1 MATDEE
7 SRPVPPRGDAIAGD
21 DVQSVVDTL
30 ADRLGRS
37 VAVDDPQLHLIA
49 ASRHFGDEDDIRV
62 RSVIDRKIPPELQRW
77 VLGKGVADWKQPGR
91 VTGDPDTGLAPRL
104 CFPVRCNGMLLGFLW
119 LIESGPAT
127 GGEPHPA
134 VTEAAESIGLILY
147 RRMVLNERRRSRVE
161 SSLRMLLSPEK
172 DDRYRAIDE
181 IREEQLLAHSSH
193 LVVLVAEADAEPTG
207 DTALALEAAAERMER
222 RLPRGSVLT
231 LVRGRRA
238 VVAVGGPRPLSDRAV
253 RELAERF
260 REDFGRTTRP
270 ERTCAVG
277 LSATV
282 HGLEAVVDAHRQAGT
297 AVRAAALLPVFGG
310 IASWSSLGPFALLL
324 RIDFDQLTQ
333 DLPFPGVGDL
343 LGNPE
348 HEVLVRSAEEFLD
361 RAGDSSSTAEAMH
374 VHRTTLYHRLKR
386 VESITGLSLDDGMD
400 RLTLHLA
407 LKMARINTARRSSS

>member
-1 MATDEE
+1 MAPDEE
-7 SRPVPPRGDAIAGD
+7 SRPAVPRGDALAGD

-37 VAVDDPQLHLIA
+37 VAVDDPQIHLIA

-62 RSVIDRKIPPELQRW
+62 RSVIDRQIPTELQRW
-77 VLGKGVADWKQPGR
+77 VLGKGIADWTEPGR
-91 VTGDPDTGLAPRL
+91 VTGEPDFDLAPRL

-119 LIESGPAT
+119 LIESGAAIDD
-127 GGEPHPA
+127 EANRAIAEA
-134 VTEAAESIGLILY
+134 VETIGLILY
-147 RRMVLNERRRSRVE
+147 RRMVLSERRRSRVE

-181 IREEQLLAHSSH
+181 IQEEQLLAHSGH
-193 LVVLVAEADAEPTG
+193 LVVMVVEADAEPTG

-238 VVAVGGPRPLSDRAV
+238 VVVIGGPRPLSDRAA
-253 RELAERF
+253 RDLAERL
-260 REDFGRTTRP
+260 RHDFGRTTRP
-270 ERTCAVG
+270 QRTCAIG

-282 HGLEAVVDAHRQAGT
+282 QGLEAVVDAHRQAGT
-297 AVRAAALLPVFGG
+297 AVRAATLLPVFGG
-310 IASWSSLGPFALLL
+310 VASWSSLGPFALLL

-348 HEVLVRSAEEFLD
+348 HDILVRSAEEFLD
-361 RAGDSSSTAEAMH
+361 RAGDSSSTAQAMH

-407 LKMARINTARRSSS
+407 LKLARINTARRSSS